1 MSRLLID
8 TNIVIDLLAN
18 RKDFYT
24 EAATLFSLADKNLLT
39 LTVSSLTFANTNY
52 ILSKLKSEKEARVI
66 LRKFKVLVETLSLD
80 DKITELALSD
90 NKFPDFEDGLQYY
103 SAIENRIDIIIT
115 RNKKDFKNSKIP
127 VMTAKEYLAKS
138 KTSGQQELC

>member
-18 RKDFYT
+18 RKEFYT
-24 EAATLFSLADKNLLT
+24 EAATLFSLADKNILT

-52 ILSKLKSEKEARVI
+52 ILSKLKSEKEARII

-90 NKFPDFEDGLQYY
+90 DKFPDFEDGLQYY
-103 SAIENRIDIIIT
+103 SAIENRVDIIIS

-127 VMTAKEYLAKS
+127 VMTAKEYLSKN
-138 KTSGQQELC
+138 KTSG

>member
-1 MSRLLID
+1 
-8 TNIVIDLLAN
+8 
-18 RKDFYT
+18 
-24 EAATLFSLADKNLLT
+24 LT

-52 ILSKLKSEKEARVI
+52 ILSKIKSAKEARII

-90 NKFPDFEDGLQYY
+90 LKFPDFEDGLEYY
-103 SAIENRIDIIIT
+103 SAIENQVDIIIT

-127 VMTAKEYLAKS
+127 VMTAKEYLARNNAS
-138 KTSGQQELC
+138 A